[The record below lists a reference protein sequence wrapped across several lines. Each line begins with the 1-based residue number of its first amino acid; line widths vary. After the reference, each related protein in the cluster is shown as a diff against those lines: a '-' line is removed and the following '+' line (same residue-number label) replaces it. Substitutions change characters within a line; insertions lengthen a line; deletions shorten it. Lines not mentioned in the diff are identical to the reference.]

1 MKKDEKKYFSEYAT
15 DGNGKLNMHNKLADI
30 NDELETEESENYNL
44 NAKDSRAS
52 STLSGKMSLKTPQ
65 RSSLESANLFCSSF
79 LPYIEPVPES
89 SITKKPFRRLN
100 SSDNQ
105 CIGFSLSSS
114 CLNPITKYDF
124 SKVKHN
130 NKQCP
135 LTSSQVLST
144 RRFLDLENWMQNR
157 PRTSPEDSLSKHLL
171 EDESLCRNKFVRENR
186 VKQKLKRIRDPLSI
200 SLSSGEKASLLME
213 AYTNHTDI
221 PYEISSL
228 TSKSKPS
235 FVHSHSKTDVGTFL
249 NSLKGIFY
257 SS

>member
-1 MKKDEKKYFSEYAT
+1 MRKDEKKYFSEYAS
-15 DGNGKLNMHNKLADI
+15 DGNGKNNKLADI

-52 STLSGKMSLKTPQ
+52 STLSDKMSLKTPQ
-65 RSSLESANLFCSSF
+65 RNSLESANLFCSSF
-79 LPYIEPVPES
+79 LPYIGPVPET

-124 SKVKHN
+124 SKLKHN
-130 NKQCP
+130 KECP

-144 RRFLDLENWMQNR
+144 RRFLDLDNWIQSR

-213 AYTNHTDI
+213 AYSNHTDI

>member
-1 MKKDEKKYFSEYAT
+1 MKKDGKQCFSEY
-15 DGNGKLNMHNKLADI
+15 GNGGNGQLNMHKKLVDI
-30 NDELETEESENYNL
+30 NYEHETEESENYSL
-44 NAKDSRAS
+44 NAKDSRAT
-52 STLSGKMSLKTPQ
+52 STLSDKISIKSPQ
-65 RSSLESANLFCSSF
+65 RSNVESANLFCSNF

-89 SITKKPFRRLN
+89 SITKKPFRRLS

-124 SKVKHN
+124 SKVKHTQ
-130 NKQCP
+130 KQCP

-144 RRFLDLENWMQNR
+144 RRFLDLDNWIQNR
-157 PRTSPEDSLSKHLL
+157 PRTTPEDSLSKHLL

-249 NSLKGIFY
+249 TSLKGI